1 MSVWDYV
8 MPHRLLIN
16 RSLRKEAENLRA
28 RIDAYQIEYDR
39 RVEECQE
46 EIKRVEAERQEKR
59 LQFRDSLVEELQGER
74 SFLESVAQD
83 ITSYA
88 DSYLHR
94 NCLFQMRDIKR
105 KQLEIF
111 QEDNDF
117 LSGQMALIGREIDFL
132 RERQNELTYFTD
144 VKDIIRLTSL
154 SGYEISFDEGDDA
167 KNLLDKVSQAI
178 SNCELGQ
185 DTERFALVRL
195 KGIIQERSEYLPTIK
210 YIAWVI
216 QQKIQFSKQLSD
228 KRSGVRDSQVAVRQE
243 IEQIEDNISST
254 TETLEDIA
262 KRVRYYWAKPITYL
276 NADICYA
283 YIELKEERE
292 RLRSDAPAFK
302 RERKELIDKKR
313 SAISDIRDKKSKRR
327 DVGSELRSMSDSH
340 SSDQWRWD
348 SLQSERRSLTSDIDW
363 LSSDIDR
370 YSSRIDSL
378 SSEIESLESAVK
390 SSEAIISSKKEA
402 KKKWNEKRVHIINI
416 LKRYDMKFRS
426 DRRIA
431 EKDETDIITIRL
443 EEIQQIREEGAVEAQ
458 EVYKREYEK
467 IIRLH
472 EEKVSDY
479 EKQRQE
485 LHKKYQEA
493 EAVCS
498 KCEQRVSSAKK
509 RLESSKEADDRFVLV
524 KLFSESSAVTAAK
537 DELEKALADLAKA
550 QETKRSVKL
559 QIDEL
564 EKESEAEANSFDEQ
578 VNNCRPRYLRPT
590 AAEQNEEK
598 KLLLRRE
605 DMNQQHKEGGYEN
618 KN

>member
-16 RSLRKEAENLRA
+16 KSLRKEAEGLRA
-28 RIDAYQIEYDR
+28 RVDAYQIEYDR
-39 RVEECQE
+39 RVEECKE
-46 EIKRVEAERQEKR
+46 EIERVEAERQEKL
-59 LQFRDSLVEELQGER
+59 LQFRDSLEEELQGER

-88 DSYLHR
+88 DAYLHR

-105 KQLEIF
+105 KQIEIL

-117 LSGQMALIGREIDFL
+117 LSNQMVLIGEEIDNL
-132 RERQNELTYFTD
+132 RDRQNELTSFTD

-154 SGYEISFDEGDDA
+154 SGYEINFGEGDDA
-167 KNLLDKVSQAI
+167 KDLLEKVSQAI
-178 SNCELGQ
+178 SNCEASQ

-216 QQKIQFSKQLSD
+216 QQKIQFSKQLAD
-228 KRSGVRDSQVAVRQE
+228 KRTSVRAEQEAVQQE
-243 IEQIEDNISST
+243 IKQIEDNISSI

-262 KRVRYYWAKPITYL
+262 RKVRYYWAKPITYL

-292 RLRSDAPAFK
+292 RLRSDAPALK
-302 RERKELIDKKR
+302 RERKELVDKKR
-313 SAISDIRDKKSKRR
+313 SAISDIRDKKSRRR

-348 SLQSERRSLTSDIDW
+348 SLQSERRSLSSDIDG

-370 YSSRIDSL
+370 SSSKIDAL
-378 SSEIESLESAVK
+378 SAEIESLESAVK
-390 SSEAIISSKKEA
+390 SSEATISSKKEA
-402 KKKWNEKRVHIINI
+402 RKKWNEKRVHIIKV
-416 LKRYDMKFRS
+416 LKHYDMNFRS

-431 EKDETDIITIRL
+431 EKDETDIITLRL

-458 EVYKREYEK
+458 EVYKREYEE

-472 EEKVSDY
+472 DERVSDY
-479 EKQRQE
+479 EGRRQE
-485 LHKKYQEA
+485 LNKKYKEA
-493 EAVCS
+493 EAVYL
-498 KCEQRVSSAKK
+498 KCEQRVSLAKK
-509 RLESSKEADDRFVLV
+509 HLESSKESDDRFVLV
-524 KLFSESSAVTAAK
+524 KFFSESAAVTAAK
-537 DELEKALADLAKA
+537 GELEKSLAALAKA
-550 QETKRSVKL
+550 QETKKSVKL
-559 QIDEL
+559 LIDEL
-564 EKESEAEANSFDEQ
+564 EEEAEAEEKAFDEE
-578 VNNCRPRYLRPT
+578 VNNCKPRYLRPT

-598 KLLLRRE
+598 KLLLRLD
-605 DMNQQHKEGGYEN
+605 DMNQQRKEGGHES
-618 KN
+618 

>member
-16 RSLRKEAENLRA
+16 KSLRKEAEGLRA
-28 RIDAYQIEYDR
+28 RVDAYQIEYDR

-46 EIKRVEAERQEKR
+46 ELKRVEEERQEKL
-59 LQFRDSLVEELQGER
+59 LQFRNSLVEELQREQ

-88 DSYLHR
+88 DAYLHR
-94 NCLFQMRDIKR
+94 NCMFQMRDIKR
-105 KQLEIF
+105 TQIDVL

-117 LSGQMALIGREIDFL
+117 LSDQMALIGREIDYL
-132 RERQNELTYFTD
+132 RESQIELTAFTE
-144 VKDIIRLTSL
+144 VKDIIQLTSL
-154 SGYEISFDEGDDA
+154 SGYEIGFDDGDDA
-167 KNLLDKVSQAI
+167 KDLLDKVSQAI
-178 SNCELGQ
+178 SNCKSGQ

-228 KRSGVRDSQVAVRQE
+228 KRSGVRDAQEAVQQE
-243 IEQIEDNISST
+243 IKQIENNISSI
-254 TETLEDIA
+254 TETLEEIA
-262 KRVRYYWAKPITYL
+262 KRVRYYWSKPITYL

-283 YIELKEERE
+283 YIELKKE
-292 RLRSDAPAFK
+292 RLRLRNDAPDLR
-302 RERKELIDKKR
+302 RERKDLIDKKR
-313 SAISDIRDKKSKRR
+313 SAISDIRDKKSRQR

-378 SSEIESLESAVK
+378 SLEIESLESAVK
-390 SSEAIISSKKEA
+390 SSEATISSKKEA
-402 KKKWNEKRVHIINI
+402 KKKWNEKRVHIIKI
-416 LKRYDMKFRS
+416 LKRYDIYFRA
-426 DRRIA
+426 DRRIS
-431 EKDETDIITIRL
+431 EKDETDIITTRL
-443 EEIQQIREEGAVEAQ
+443 EEIQQIREEGEAEAQ
-458 EVYKREYEK
+458 KIYKQEYEE

-472 EEKVSDY
+472 EEKASDY
-479 EKQRQE
+479 ERQRQA
-485 LHKKYQEA
+485 LHKKYQET
-493 EAVCS
+493 EAVCL
-498 KCEQRVSSAKK
+498 KCEQRISLAKK
-509 RLESSKEADDRFVLV
+509 LLESSKETDNRFVLI
-524 KLFSESSAVTAAK
+524 KIFSESSAVTTAK
-537 DELEKALADLAKA
+537 DELEKAFAALAKA
-550 QETKRSVKL
+550 QETKKSIKL

-564 EKESEAEANSFDEQ
+564 EKEAEAEAKVFDAE
-578 VNNCRPRYLRPT
+578 VNNCKPRYLRPT

-598 KLLLRRE
+598 KLLLRRD
-605 DMNQQHKEGGYEN
+605 DMNQQHKEGGHES
-618 KN
+618 

>member
-16 RSLRKEAENLRA
+16 KSLRKEAEGLRA
-28 RIDAYQIEYDR
+28 RVDAYQIEYDR

-46 EIKRVEAERQEKR
+46 ELKRVEEERQEKI
-59 LQFRDSLVEELQGER
+59 LQFRNSLVEELQGEQ

-88 DSYLHR
+88 DEYFHR
-94 NCLFQMRDIKR
+94 NCLYQVRDIKR
-105 KQLEIF
+105 TQIDILR
-111 QEDNDF
+111 EDNDF
-117 LSGQMALIGREIDFL
+117 LSDQMALIGREIDHL
-132 RERQNELTYFTD
+132 RERQNELTAFTD
-144 VKDIIRLTSL
+144 VKDIIQLTSL
-154 SGYEISFDEGDDA
+154 SGYEIIFDEGDDA
-167 KNLLDKVSQAI
+167 KDLLDKVSQAI
-178 SNCELGQ
+178 ANCESGQ

-228 KRSGVRDSQVAVRQE
+228 KRSDVREAQEAIQQE
-243 IEQIEDNISST
+243 IKQIEDNIGSI
-254 TETLEDIA
+254 TETLEKIA
-262 KRVRYYWAKPITYL
+262 KRVRYYWTKPITYL

-283 YIELKEERE
+283 YIELKEERL
-292 RLRSDAPAFK
+292 RLRNDAPDLR
-302 RERKELIDKKR
+302 RERKDLIDKKR
-313 SAISDIRDKKSKRR
+313 SAISDIRDKKSRRR

-390 SSEAIISSKKEA
+390 SSEATISSKKEVR
-402 KKKWNEKRVHIINI
+402 KKWNEKRAHIIKV
-416 LKRYDMKFRS
+416 LKSNDIYFRA

-431 EKDETDIITIRL
+431 EQDETDIIVTRL
-443 EEIQQIREEGAVEAQ
+443 EEIQQIRETGEAEAQ
-458 EVYKREYEK
+458 KIYKQEYEE

-472 EEKVSDY
+472 EEKAGDY
-479 EKQRQE
+479 EGQRQT
-485 LHKKYQEA
+485 LHKKHQEA

-498 KCEQRVSSAKK
+498 KCEQRVSLAKK
-509 RLESSKEADDRFVLV
+509 RLASSKEADNRFVLV
-524 KLFSESSAVTAAK
+524 KFFSESSAVTTAK
-537 DELEKALADLAKA
+537 DELEKALAALAKA
-550 QETKRSVKL
+550 QETKKSIKL
-559 QIDEL
+559 QNDEL
-564 EKESEAEANSFDEQ
+564 EKEAEAEAKAFDEE
-578 VNNCRPRYLRPT
+578 VKNCKPRYLRPT

-598 KLLLRRE
+598 KLLLRRD
-605 DMNQQHKEGGYEN
+605 DMNQQHKEGGNES
-618 KN
+618 